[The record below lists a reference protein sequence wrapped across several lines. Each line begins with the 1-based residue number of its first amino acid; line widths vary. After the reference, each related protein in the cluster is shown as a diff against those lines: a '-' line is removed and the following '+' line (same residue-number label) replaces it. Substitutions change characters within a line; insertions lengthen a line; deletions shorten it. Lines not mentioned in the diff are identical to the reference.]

1 MIVATVEVGAT
12 HLAVEEATGVV
23 MFFHLLGTLIA
34 SGVDARDIGLVIAL
48 LQVGETTTGFLLVH
62 DLVGAVVEWIGI
74 QVQAVTKTI
83 DSMHMMEVVMGIGI
97 ALTAGTDTAVDVT
110 DTVTDIRLQGM
121 AFQVVG
127 MGVVIDT
134 LRTVMARNEAVEVIG
149 IKVAG
154 LRVTRGV
161 VATERDLGRMIVRAE
176 VDANLLMRTAMLDL
190 SVALDF

>member
-134 LRTVMARNEAVEVIG
+134 LRTVMARNEAVEVIV
-149 IKVAG
+149 IEVAG
-154 LRVTRGV
+154 LRVMRGV